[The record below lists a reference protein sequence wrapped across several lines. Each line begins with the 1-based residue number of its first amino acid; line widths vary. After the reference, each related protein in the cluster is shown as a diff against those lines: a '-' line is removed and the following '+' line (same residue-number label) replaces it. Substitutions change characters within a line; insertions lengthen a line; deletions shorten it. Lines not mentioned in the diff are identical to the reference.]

1 MRGLFEGGLQE
12 VESDLVDG
20 LRGRA
25 SRSCYVWN
33 IHLVMLDQLPQKEW
47 GLREVFRRNEEVRFF
62 SLASVF
68 QGEERS
74 TCNLRMVGEN

>member
-1 MRGLFEGGLQE
+1 MPCGAQEIFFKGMCSGEVEEGELSEGGLQE

-47 GLREVFRRNEEVRFF
+47 GLREVFRRN
-62 SLASVF
+62 
-68 QGEERS
+68 
-74 TCNLRMVGEN
+74 